1 MIAAEGELGVR
12 PQVVLIHRYFSPD
25 TPPYAT
31 ILKEIALGLGA
42 DGMDVTVLTCQ
53 PSYNPAV
60 AGRAQYHEHLTP
72 HVDVRRWR
80 ILADRSSTVAKIAN
94 LIIFSFRVAVTL
106 MRMRKVDAVMA
117 ASTPPVLVALVV
129 SVVAKI
135 KRAPFVYH
143 KQDIYPEV
151 TNDAGGSLP
160 RAARQLLQRTDAGTD
175 RRSARIVVLSRD
187 MADTVARRGADR
199 QTVWLINNFDP
210 WTLPIKHPIPPDNPP
225 NSLRFVYAGNLGR
238 FQNLE
243 HLAQAIGRLG
253 DDTRFS
259 FDFIGDGPMRSWLER
274 FVADRGLSRV
284 RVHGYLS
291 PEVLAEMLRSRFD
304 VGVLSLHPGVIRSAY
319 PSKMMSYLR
328 NGLPVLALVEE
339 NTDLVD
345 TLTQYKAGWAADP
358 AVPEAVEQSF
368 EEIFR
373 SRETIPTMREE
384 AHRMYQAEFSRSD
397 QLRRWRTLFRE
408 ITGGP
413 R

>member
-1 MIAAEGELGVR
+1 VNAAESEPGVR
-12 PQVVLIHRYFSPD
+12 PRVVLIHRYFSPD

-53 PSYNPAV
+53 PSYNRAV
-60 AGRAQYHEHLTP
+60 AGRAQCREHLTP

-80 ILADRSSTVAKIAN
+80 VLPDRSSTVAKIAN
-94 LIIFSFRVAVTL
+94 LIIFSFRLAVTL
-106 MRMRKVDAVMA
+106 IQMRRLDAVMA

-151 TNDAGGSLP
+151 TTAGGGLP
-160 RAARQLLQRTDAGTD
+160 RAARQLLQRADAGTD
-175 RRSARIVVLSRD
+175 RRSARVVVLSRD
-187 MADTVARRGADR
+187 MAETVARRGADR
-199 QTVWLINNFDP
+199 QAVSVINNFDP
-210 WTLPIKHPIPPDNPP
+210 WTLPGRHPTPPANSP
-225 NSLRFVYAGNLGR
+225 NSVRFIYAGNLGR

-243 HLAQAIGRLG
+243 RLAEVIGRLG
-253 DDTRFS
+253 DDARFS
-259 FDFIGDGPMRSWLER
+259 FDFIGDGPMRPWLER
-274 FVADRGLSRV
+274 FVVDRGLSRV
-284 RVHGYLS
+284 RLHGYLS
-291 PEVLAEMLRSRFD
+291 PEVLAEMLRSQFD

-328 NGLPVLALVEE
+328 NGLPVLALVEK
-339 NTDLVD
+339 NTELVD
-345 TLTQYKAGWAADP
+345 TLAQYRAGWAADP
-358 AVPEAVEQSF
+358 AVSGAVQQSF

-373 SRETIPTMREE
+373 SRGTIPMMRGE
-384 AHRMYQAEFSRSD
+384 AHRMYQAEFSRPD
-397 QLRRWRTLFRE
+397 QLRRWSTLFRE